1 MFKCT
6 IHRNGWQQRK
16 KFPQT
21 TRSWSSPSVGGRLDG
36 RRFQYENLEE
46 RDQHD
51 DWRGENRL
59 LETGARSRD
68 RFPPV
73 RIWLRGDVRGTSS
86 VLLLLKQNWHA
97 RPRLGE
103 RWTVELKAFF
113 QRRTTA
119 FKFNNI
125 CKSQTITL
133 YLWEWNANIILT
145 KIVYLS
151 FHLSICNE

>member
-6 IHRNGWQQRK
+6 IHRNGWQQSLR
-16 KFPQT
+16 
-21 TRSWSSPSVGGRLDG
+21 
-36 RRFQYENLEE
+36 
-46 RDQHD
+46 H
-51 DWRGENRL
+51 RGHGVRHPWG
-59 LETGARSRD
+59 ETGWAEISIWKSGGKGPTRWLTRRKDFLRLVLGAGTDSR
-68 RFPPV
+68 P
-73 RIWLRGDVRGTSS
+73 WGYGCEGMWGGTSS

>member
-6 IHRNGWQQRK
+6 IHRNGWQQSLRHRGHGVRHPWGGDWMGGDFNMKIWRK
-16 KFPQT
+16 GT
-21 TRSWSSPSVGGRLDG
+21 NTMTD
-36 RRFQYENLEE
+36 EE
-46 RDQHD
+46 RIDFL
-51 DWRGENRL
+51 RL
-59 LETGARSRD
+59 VLGAGTDSR
-68 RFPPV
+68 P
-73 RIWLRGDVRGTSS
+73 WGYGCEGMWGGTSS

-103 RWTVELKAFF
+103 RWTVELRGFF

-119 FKFNNI
+119 FKFSNI

-145 KIVYLS
+145 KIIYLS
-151 FHLSICNE
+151 FHLSIYNE